1 MMDHPGTAEGSAR
14 GIAGRAPETVARPVL
29 AVVPSTTVSYPR
41 GILRAVTAHATG
53 SALVGRDGDLAALRE
68 TFKRARGGETAVM
81 LIGGEAGVGKTR
93 LCEEFGRR
101 VGGDGVQLLTGQCLE
116 LGEEGLPFAPFASAL
131 REVLRRGGADLFA
144 GHEREFSVLLPE
156 LGQSGVA
163 EASRGYLFDLVA
175 GLFARMAADRPL
187 VLLIEDLHWADRSTR
202 DLIAFLIRSGRTA
215 RVLLICTYRSDELHR
230 GHPLRPYLAELDRV
244 RGVERREL
252 DRLDRDGTAR
262 ILTHLFGA
270 EPTARAVDDI
280 HDRAQGNP
288 FFVEELA
295 ATADPVGCATI
306 PETLRDLLL
315 ARVDRL
321 PETAQ
326 RVLRI
331 ASVGGNQVGHE
342 LLAEAAELPT
352 EQLEAALRAAIAG
365 QLMVT
370 DADGGYEFRHALV
383 REAVHDDL
391 LPGERTRLHARF
403 AAIIEADVSLV
414 GSSRAPAE
422 IAHHWFVAH
431 DHPRALTAAHTAA
444 DAACRRYAY
453 AEQGRLLERV
463 LDLWEQVPDA
473 AALLGMSHL
482 DLVEETIGAVIAA
495 GDYHRGVSLSRA
507 ALAEA
512 DDVAEPLRVAR
523 LLERRGHLLRTLGKA
538 DGGAE
543 LDRALELAM
552 RCPPSAERV
561 HLLAD
566 ISGHLTKIKPARGYA
581 TAALVRAAAED
592 TSDSAAQVA
601 AVLALARI
609 TCRIDSI
616 EVGIEDQRRAIALAR
631 GAGDLPGLVKTL
643 VNHSDSLFEIGDWA
657 ASVRVAEEGMTE
669 AKRVGISRSVGLFLI
684 SNTAEA
690 LVALGR
696 WDEADARCADTAR
709 VDPVGNLGAHWATLR
724 AHLWLARGLPG
735 ADDAVARAL
744 AYLARPYLD
753 EQMRLPLLE
762 LSITAALARGDR
774 GAALDAARRAAD
786 DPRLGEYPRYD
797 WPLADAI
804 AAVARAAADAP
815 LATRLAVL
823 TTGWQAD
830 HTPQRA
836 YAADTC
842 ALLTGLVPAAALAP
856 LSAIAISGPTAVRGA
871 ALPVPGGAEV
881 LNGSASA
888 AGGPFG
894 GFGHVIPAAPAVSSG
909 AGGAGVPS
917 KSGSGGPGSGGPAE
931 NDSAG
936 LSQGGPGGA
945 DEGGA
950 ELAAWRRAVAVWR
963 VDGRPY
969 NLARALL
976 RLAEAAAA
984 AGRREVAVAALEES
998 AALAGSLG
1006 AVPLSGAVTTFAR
1019 RLGLRGTVAGVLPV
1033 SVPGATLLT
1042 EREREVL
1049 RLVAEG
1055 LSNARIAAELYISPK
1070 TASVHVSRIIAK
1082 LEVANRVEAAAV
1094 AHRLG
1099 LLNAPPAV
1107 AG

>member
-1 MMDHPGTAEGSAR
+1 MLG
-14 GIAGRAPETVARPVL
+14 PV
-29 AVVPSTTVSYPR
+29 SS
-41 GILRAVTAHATG
+41 HATG
-53 SALVGRDGDLAALRE
+53 STLVGRDGDLAALRE

-101 VGGDGVQLLTGQCLE
+101 VGGEGVQLLTGQCLE

-156 LGQSGVA
+156 LSRPEGA

-175 GLFARMAADRPL
+175 GLFARMAAERPL

-215 RVLLICTYRSDELHR
+215 RVLLLCTYRSDELHR

-262 ILTHLFGA
+262 VLTHLFGA

-280 HDRAQGNP
+280 HGRAQGNP
-288 FFVEELA
+288 FFIEELA
-295 ATADPVGCATI
+295 ATADPVGCSTI

-321 PETAQ
+321 PEPAQ

-342 LLAEAAELPT
+342 LLAEAAGLPT
-352 EQLEAALRAAIAG
+352 DELEAALRAAIAG

-391 LPGERTRLHARF
+391 LPGERTRLHARY

-431 DHPRALTAAHTAA
+431 DHPRALVTTHAAA

-453 AEQGRLLERV
+453 AEQSRLLDRM
-463 LDLWEQVPDA
+463 LDLWEQVPEA
-473 AALLGMSHL
+473 SALLGMTHL
-482 DLVEETIGAVIAA
+482 DLVEEALGAVTAS
-495 GDYHRGVSLSRA
+495 GDYHRGVSLTRA

-512 DDVAEPLRVAR
+512 DDDAEPLRVAR
-523 LLERRGHLLRTLGKA
+523 LLEQRGRLLRVLGKA

-543 LDRALELAM
+543 MDRALELAV
-552 RCPPSAERV
+552 RCEPSAARV

-566 ISGHLTKIKPARGYA
+566 ISGHLTKTGRERGFA
-581 TAALVRAAAED
+581 TAALVRSAAENTD
-592 TSDSAAQVA
+592 DRPAQVA
-601 AVLALARI
+601 AILALARI
-609 TCRIDSI
+609 DCRSN
-616 EVGIEDQRRAIALAR
+616 EMGAGIEEQRRAIALAR
-631 GAGDLPGLVKTL
+631 EIGDVHGLVKAL
-643 VNHSDSLFEIGDWA
+643 VNNSDSLFEIGDWA
-657 ASVRVAEEGMTE
+657 ASARAAAEGMAE

-690 LVALGR
+690 LIALGR

-709 VDPVGNLGAHWATLR
+709 LDPPGNLGAHWTALR
-724 AHLWLARGLPG
+724 ARLWLARGLPG
-735 ADDAVARAL
+735 ADEAVARAL
-744 AYLARPYLD
+744 AFLGRPYLE
-753 EQMRLPLLE
+753 EQLRMPLLE
-762 LSITAALARGDR
+762 LSITAALARGD
-774 GAALDAARRAAD
+774 GPAAREAAYRAIGDA
-786 DPRLGEYPRYD
+786 RLGEYPRYD
-797 WPLADAI
+797 WPLI
-804 AAVARAAADAP
+804 VAVAHAARETADTDLAGKAAAAMSGWP
-815 LATRLAVL
+815 AVYP
-823 TTGWQAD
+823 
-830 HTPQRA
+830 PQQA
-836 YAADTC
+836 YAAETF
-842 ALLTGLVPAAALAP
+842 ALLNGLVPA
-856 LSAIAISGPTAVRGA
+856 
-871 ALPVPGGAEV
+871 LPMAGWRVGVA
-881 LNGSASA
+881 GSA
-888 AGGPFG
+888 GG
-894 GFGHVIPAAPAVSSG
+894 VTG
-909 AGGAGVPS
+909 AGGSVG
-917 KSGSGGPGSGGPAE
+917 
-931 NDSAG
+931 AG
-936 LSQGGPGGA
+936 LPVGAAGSVRDVAGLPGGVTGSLGLL
-945 DEGGA
+945 ESVGGLPISRGEVMA
-950 ELAAWRRAVAVWR
+950 KAANDDPAAAWRAAVDAWR
-963 VDGRPY
+963 RDGRPHD
-969 NLARALL
+969 LACALL
-976 RLAEAAAA
+976 SLAEVAAA
-984 AGRREVAVAALEES
+984 AGDRDAAVAALEES
-998 AALAGSLG
+998 GALAGALG
-1006 AVPLSGAVTTFAR
+1006 ATPLSADVSTLAR
-1019 RLGLRGTVAGVLPV
+1019 RLGLRGTVAGLSTAVTA
-1033 SVPGATLLT
+1033 PGAALLT

-1082 LEVANRVEAAAV
+1082 LQVANRVEAAAV